1 MLTKEFKR
9 AKMRKNML
17 NEGDHLPSFNLKSS
31 NGGIIT
37 NKDLFKKD
45 ILFFIYPKDN
55 SPSCTKD
62 AHGFSDYQRSFV
74 KLGVKIYGVSND
86 TILSHEKFINKH
98 SLSTE
103 LLSDERN
110 EFITSVGAWVEKSM
124 YGKQYMGIER
134 TTILLSTEGKISKI
148 WRKVRVPG
156 HVEEVFKVVT
166 QNLG

>member
-1 MLTKEFKR
+1 
-9 AKMRKNML
+9 MRKNML
-17 NEGDHLPSFNLKSS
+17 NEGDSLPSINLKSS
-31 NGGIIT
+31 NGAIIT
-37 NKDLFKKD
+37 NKALLNKN

-55 SPSCTKD
+55 SPSCTKE
-62 AHGFSDYQRSFV
+62 ARGFSEYEQRFA

-86 TILSHEKFINKH
+86 TILSHEKFINKY

-103 LLSDERN
+103 LLSDESN
-110 EFITSVGAWVEKSM
+110 EFISSVGAWVEKSM

-134 TTILLSTEGKISKI
+134 TTILLSTEGKISKL

-156 HVEEVFKVVT
+156 HVEEVFEVVT